1 MHLEEIFRRSKL
13 DFSRVS
19 ILVSIWM
26 HLEGCNLHSTVRG
39 VYGFNPSFYLDASG
53 SLEAF
58 RQRLEGFH
66 VSILVSI
73 WMHLEESLAQDIKES
88 KFSFQS

>member
-1 MHLEEIFRRSKL
+1 M
-13 DFSRVS
+13 
-19 ILVSIWM
+19 
-26 HLEGCNLHSTVRG
+26 C
-39 VYGFNPSFYLDASG
+39 FNPSFYLDASG